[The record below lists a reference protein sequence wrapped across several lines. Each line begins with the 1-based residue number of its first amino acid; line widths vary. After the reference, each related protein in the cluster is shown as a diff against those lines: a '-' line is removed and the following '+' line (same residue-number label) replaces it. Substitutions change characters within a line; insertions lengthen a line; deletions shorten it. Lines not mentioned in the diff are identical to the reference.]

1 MLDFNDSSLTQP
13 AVLVTIL
20 TESVLRESLEKLLQS
35 IKVYGYSF
43 SEVPGAVK
51 RMRQFGPIATTT
63 EVESYILTDLELR
76 IIVSA
81 EIANVIF
88 YTLKEYRREFALF
101 IYQQKIE
108 ALLE

>member
-35 IKVYGYSF
+35 IKVYGYS
-43 SEVPGAVK
+43 SNEMPGAIK
-51 RMRQFGPIATTT
+51 RMRQFGSISTET
-63 EVESYILTDLELR
+63 EVETYITVDLEMR
-76 IIVSA
+76 VVVSA
-81 EIANVIF
+81 ELANVIF

>member
-20 TESVLRESLEKLLQS
+20 TESVLRESLEKLMQS

-43 SEVPGAVK
+43 SEVPGAIR
-51 RMRQFGPIATTT
+51 RMRQFGPLPSST
-63 EVESYILTDLELR
+63 EVETYIAVDLEMR
-76 IIVSA
+76 VVVSA
-81 EIANVIF
+81 ELANVIL